1 MDGLVQQMKNSDE
14 IDPDWKF
21 DQEIARSELVKLV
34 VLHGLPFSFVEY
46 VGFRKFCAV
55 VNPWFKPISRVTIQ
69 NDCIEAYH
77 QYRSY
82 NETFFKNCNHRVS
95 LTGDMWTSNQK
106 LGYLCITCH
115 WIDKN
120 WKVKHRIIR
129 FCLVETPHDA

>member
-55 VNPWFKPISRVTIQ
+55 VNPWFKPFSRVTIQ

-106 LGYLCITCH
+106 LGYFCITYH
-115 WIDKN
+115 WIDSK
-120 WKVKHRIIR
+120 
-129 FCLVETPHDA
+129 